1 MYQARKKIYDIFD
14 EINENDIWSLNK
26 ICADKQCGNS
36 QRREFL
42 GGCYKVPRFESREQN
57 QGHTPHNPPA
67 LDLRGLLQLRE

>member
-1 MYQARKKIYDIFD
+1 VDFARRGFRPFGQAQEGCIFRCVKHAPSPKKIYDIFD

-42 GGCYKVPRFESREQN
+42 GGCHKP
-57 QGHTPHNPPA
+57 
-67 LDLRGLLQLRE
+67 DLPIV